1 MKNQKNVQ
9 HLLELLKK
17 WLSCKLRRFRM
28 IFQIFWYCITLS
40 VLEKLKNS
48 IFEIPIIPQTLNI
61 NNYRNT
67 RTKSINLH
75 IIRRLIRYSLKKPC
89 LKAMLTFTVFETLLF
104 EVRSVLW
111 SSQWVTGSE
120 KAKKSDSH
128 TENVELRLLKKTPRE
143 E

>member
-75 IIRRLIRYSLKKPC
+75 IIRKLIRYSLKNIVWRQC
-89 LKAMLTFTVFETLLF
+89 LLSPFLRHCCSKVG
-104 EVRSVLW
+104 RYY
-111 SSQWVTGSE
+111 
-120 KAKKSDSH
+120 DSH
-128 TENVELRLLKKTPRE
+128 SGLQGAERLKKVTPTQRMSN
-143 E
+143 